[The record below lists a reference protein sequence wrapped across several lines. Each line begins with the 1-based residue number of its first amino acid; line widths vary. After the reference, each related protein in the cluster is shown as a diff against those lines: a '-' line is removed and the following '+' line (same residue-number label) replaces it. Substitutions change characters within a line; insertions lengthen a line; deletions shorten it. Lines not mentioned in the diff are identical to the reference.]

1 MRPDSSP
8 WLSAACAAV
17 HKNHFFSLCQQDKSC
32 ESKVMFRKANN
43 FCKKILE
50 AAKLAY
56 ANKTKQFITSQKLG
70 FWNFWKIANIV
81 LNKDKSAIPPLFSGP
96 EVFSFASD

>member
-1 MRPDSSP
+1 
-8 WLSAACAAV
+8 
-17 HKNHFFSLCQQDKSC
+17 
-32 ESKVMFRKANN
+32 MFRKANN
-43 FCKKILE
+43 LCKKILE

-81 LNKDKSAIPPLFSGP
+81 LNEDKSAIPPLFSGP